1 MSEGEKDAF
10 DNLLR
15 KDAAERRRKHE
26 IAAAKLSQADEYE
39 TLHLYGKDDSSKG
52 NSKS

>member
-15 KDAAERRRKHE
+15 KDAVDRRRKHE

-39 TLHLYGKDDSSKG
+39 ALHLYGKDDSSKG
-52 NSKS
+52 NGKS